1 MTKHICKLILGLLML
16 VVAGALQADTTS
28 SAALV
33 PCSPLPTGKLT
44 DQQLSRLVPEKSPGR
59 VRIAWA
65 TETQTDT
72 YGFNILRSDSPDDPY
87 KPVNK
92 TIIPG
97 EGTTNVPSNYCF
109 EESGLERG
117 RVYYYQVEEI
127 TNAGA
132 RSIIPGTA
140 ASRIRVKSIAEERAW
155 LKSKA
160 EQGE

>member
-1 MTKHICKLILGLLML
+1 MTKYIFKLTLGLVLL
-16 VVAGALQADTTS
+16 AATVTLQADTTS

-33 PCSPLPTGKLT
+33 PCGKLPTSKLT
-44 DQQLSRLVPEKSPGR
+44 DQELSRLIPDKSPGR

-72 YGFNILRSDSPDDPY
+72 YGFNILKSDTPDGPY

-92 TIIPG
+92 AIIPG
-97 EGTTNVPSNYCF
+97 EGTTNVPSSYCF

-127 TNAGA
+127 TNAGDK
-132 RSIIPGTA
+132 SIIPGTA
-140 ASRIRVKSIAEERAW
+140 ASRIKVKSVTEERAW

-160 EQGE
+160 EQTN